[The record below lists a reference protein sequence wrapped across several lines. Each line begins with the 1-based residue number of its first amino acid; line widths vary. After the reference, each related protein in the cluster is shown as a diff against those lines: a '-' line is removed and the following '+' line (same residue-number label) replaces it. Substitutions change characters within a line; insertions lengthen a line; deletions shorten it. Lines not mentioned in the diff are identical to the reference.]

1 MSAVTPDLESELDRT
16 MLFDRHPLRKLLRS
30 IRQAEREKKP
40 FDRNLVR
47 LREEIEKSARL
58 RQQRLDRKP
67 AAITYDDELP
77 ISARRE
83 EIAAAIRDNPVVIVC
98 GETGSGKSTQLP
110 KICLDLG
117 RGIDGMIGHTQPRR
131 IAARSVATRIAEEL
145 KGSGAIVGSKVRFS
159 DETGPHTLIK
169 LLTDGMLLAES
180 QRDRFLDQYDTLII
194 DEAHE
199 RSLNIDFLMGYVK
212 RLLPRRP
219 ELRVIITSATIDAAR
234 FAEHF
239 ATERGPAPVLE
250 VSGRTFPVEVRYRR
264 PEKDEDGNEPD
275 LPEQIAFALDEISRD
290 EPGDVLVFLPT
301 EHAIHDTAKHLRGEG
316 GSSRGRAG
324 YRTGPQ
330 RETEILPLY
339 ARLTGKEQQRVF
351 EAHTHRRIVLATNV
365 AESSLTVPG
374 IRAVI
379 DTGTA
384 RISRYSVRSKVQRL
398 PIESVSQAS
407 ANQRAGRC
415 GRIGPGICVRLYAED
430 DYTQREAY
438 TQPEIQRTNLAAVI
452 LQAKSMQLGELE
464 DFPFLDPPKPEA
476 IRDGYKTLFELGAI
490 DDQRELTPIGKQLA
504 KLPVDPRIGRMI
516 LAARDE
522 HCLNDV
528 LIIAAALEIQDPRD
542 RPLEKQQQAD
552 EAHARFANETSD
564 FLSELMLWDFYH
576 GLKSKLSKNQ
586 LRKSCQQNFL
596 SVMRMWEW
604 VDVHRQLVEVV
615 DREGLREGGRGRGGQ
630 GSTKPRP
637 EARDTRREHH
647 ANERSPKHASRNSSS
662 PPAPLPPSPHP
673 PQQRDSAAIHRA
685 LLAGL
690 LSNVAQLTDGGPEEP
705 QRKNGPAA
713 KDNQPPKQRLSNAE
727 YTAAGGGK
735 FVLWPGSGV
744 FARKPKWVMAAEL
757 VETTRRYLRTV
768 SRIDPAWIEPLAPH
782 LVTKTH
788 SDPHWSRSAS
798 SVMANEKVSLFGLV
812 IVPRRSVRY
821 GGIDPAKARE
831 MFIQHAL
838 LEGEFDTPGP
848 FLEHNRELVES
859 LKHLQ
864 TKSRRFE
871 YIPEDEVLFE
881 FYDKRLPPDV
891 FDGQRFEAWR
901 RKAEGEN
908 PRVLF
913 MSEEDV
919 LQKEVEEVSA
929 ADFPDA
935 ISVRQMSLPLEYRYE
950 PGTTSDGITLS
961 VPREALNQ
969 LDPHRLG
976 WLVPGL
982 LEEKISAM
990 IKSLPKELRRHF
1002 VPVPDTAKRVLRDL
1016 RFGEGDLSQAVA
1028 DVLRKISGEVISV
1041 QAFQVERLPDHLRMN
1056 VRVTDAKG
1064 ESVAAARD
1072 LDELRQKLGAEAAAS
1087 FSSAETGKWSRDG
1100 LTDWDFDTLPNSV
1113 DVVRGGVAMKGYP
1126 AIIDRGESVSLRLVD
1141 CPHKAALL
1149 SRGGVR
1155 RLFSLTCRRELKTQV
1170 DWLPN
1175 MNQLQMLAMTLPK
1188 PAEVPPSKGTGSN
1201 GSSAPKAAPAAASRV
1216 AGPEA
1221 SRKPGTNPQKTS
1233 AATTPSTSAPAQHA
1247 NAFIGDFRQQLA
1259 DLIADRALF
1268 ETPDLPQT
1276 AHQFKERQKLAKNR
1290 LSVAVQD
1297 VSQVV
1302 GPIMTAY
1309 QQARKES
1316 ERSHPS
1322 ALDFAYDD
1330 VRRQIALLVE
1340 PGFFANTRWEWLNQ
1354 LPRYFKAIVMRLSRL
1369 AGDGLKR
1376 DRNMHAQ
1383 VEPRWRAFLERL
1395 LQHRARDLSDP
1406 HLIHYRWM
1414 LEEYRVSLFA
1424 QSLGTGIAVSEKRL
1438 DEQWAKVR
1446 A

>member
-1 MSAVTPDLESELDRT
+1 EG
-16 MLFDRHPLRKLLRS
+16 
-30 IRQAEREKKP
+30 KP

-47 LREEIEKSARL
+47 FREDVEKSARL

-67 AAITYDDELP
+67 ATIAYDDELP
-77 ISARRE
+77 ISSRRE

-131 IAARSVATRIAEEL
+131 IAARSVATRIAQEL
-145 KGSGAIVGSKVRFS
+145 GGGGGIVGSKVRFS

-250 VSGRTFPVEVRYRR
+250 VSGRTFPVEVRYRP
-264 PEKDEDGNEPD
+264 PETDEEGDEPD
-275 LPEQIAFALDEISRD
+275 IPEQIAAALDEIARD

-301 EHAIHDTAKHLRGEG
+301 EHAIHDTAKHLRGG
-316 GSSRGRAG
+316 PSPGRGRAG
-324 YRTGPQ
+324 HRTGPQ

-415 GRIGPGICVRLYAED
+415 GRVGPGICVRLYAED

-490 DDQRELTPIGKQLA
+490 DDKRELTPIGRQLA

-522 HCLNDV
+522 GCLHEV

-564 FLSELMLWDFYH
+564 FLSELMLWEFYH
-576 GLKSKLSKNQ
+576 GLKEKLSKNQ
-586 LRKSCQQNFL
+586 LRKACQQNFL
-596 SVMRMWEW
+596 SAMRMWEW

-615 DREGLREGGRGRGGQ
+615 DREGLRDGGKRIEGRRDRGIEGKRQ
-630 GSTKPRP
+630 
-637 EARDTRREHH
+637 E
-647 ANERSPKHASRNSSS
+647 ERSAHRDSHGRDRTKGRPSSTSSS
-662 PPAPLPPSPHP
+662 LHPSVSPSLNPP
-673 PQQRDSAAIHRA
+673 QRDSAAIHRA
-685 LLAGL
+685 LLTGL
-690 LSNVAQLTDGGPEEP
+690 LSNIAQLTDGGPEEP

-713 KDNQPPKQRLSNAE
+713 KDAPPQKQRVSNAE

-788 SDPHWSRSAS
+788 SDPHWSRAAS
-798 SVMANEKVSLFGLV
+798 SVMANERVSLFGLV

-821 GGIDPAKARE
+821 GGIDPAKSRE

-838 LEGEFDTPGP
+838 LEGEFDTPGK
-848 FLEHNRELVES
+848 FLEHNRALVES

-864 TKSRRFE
+864 TKSRRFDFL
-871 YIPEDEVLFE
+871 PEDEVLFE
-881 FYDKRLPPDV
+881 FYDQRLPPDV

-901 RKAEGEN
+901 RKAEAEN
-908 PRVLF
+908 PQVLL
-913 MSEEDV
+913 MTEADV
-919 LQKEVEEVSA
+919 IQKEVEEVSA
-929 ADFPDA
+929 TDFPDA
-935 ISVRQMSLPLEYRYE
+935 ISVRQMNLPLEYRYE
-950 PGTTSDGITLS
+950 PGTASDGITLS

-969 LDPHRLG
+969 LDPRRLG

-1016 RFGEGDLSQAVA
+1016 KFGEGDLSEAVA
-1028 DVLRKISGEVISV
+1028 DVLRKISGEVVPV
-1041 QAFQVERLPDHLRMN
+1041 QSFQVERLPDHLRMN

-1064 ESVAAARD
+1064 ESVAAARN

-1087 FSSAETGKWSRDG
+1087 FSNAETGQWNRDG
-1100 LTDWDFDTLPNSV
+1100 LTDWDFDTLPTTV

-1141 CPHKAALL
+1141 DPHKAAFL
-1149 SRGGVR
+1149 SRAGVR
-1155 RLFSLTCRRELKTQV
+1155 RLFSLTCRRDLKSQV

-1175 MNQLQMLAMTLPK
+1175 MNQLQMLSMTLPK
-1188 PAEVPPSKGTGSN
+1188 PAESTATKGGAPN
-1201 GSSAPKAAPAAASRV
+1201 GSAAPKPPVSAPSTAKKVPAPAQARV
-1216 AGPEA
+1216 AGTEA
-1221 SRKPGTNPQKTS
+1221 LRRPGASTPHAAKTGPS
-1233 AATTPSTSAPAQHA
+1233 LRSEAAAPSPSGSTSTAAATPDAS
-1247 NAFIGDFRQQLA
+1247 FVGDFRQQLA
-1259 DLIADRALF
+1259 DLIADRAFF
-1268 ETPDLPQT
+1268 ESAEIPQT
-1276 AHQFKERQKLAKNR
+1276 AHQFKERVRQARNR

-1297 VSQVV
+1297 VAQVI

-1309 QQARKES
+1309 QQARKEA
-1316 ERSHPS
+1316 ERSHPN
-1322 ALDFAYDD
+1322 ALDYVFDD

-1340 PGFFANTRWEWLNQ
+1340 PGFLTSTRWEWLNQ
-1354 LPRYFKAIVMRLSRL
+1354 YPRYFKAIVARLSRL
-1369 AGDGLKR
+1369 AGDGIHR
-1376 DRNMHAQ
+1376 DRKLHAQ

-1395 LQHRARDLSDP
+1395 FQHRTRDLYDP

-1438 DEQWAKVR
+1438 EEQWAKLR
-1446 A
+1446 P